1 MASVFNNFTNSVID
15 LFTRKKTLTLGDVQM
30 MDAQNQR
37 KAEAYYGLLNS
48 NGIISTSFNGET
60 DFGILGKIYDYKPD
74 YNELRARSWQAYF
87 ESDFAQI
94 AVNRLLTW
102 TIGNGLKLQ
111 AEPNNTILELEG
123 YGLTPEEKRKLIR
136 NVEARFDLYT
146 SNTDCD
152 WSEMRNYKQIS
163 WEKEKNAII
172 GGDVLVINRVVNG
185 VMKQQIIDG
194 ENVQSPYYGSEGWPQ
209 ELENGHR
216 IIDGVEVDAK
226 GKQVAYYVLESVL
239 KGQMPCDYK
248 YTRVSAFNKQTG
260 LRVAYLYYG
269 TTYRVGNYRGMPL
282 LSACLQKMKEIDE
295 YSKAAL
301 NQAKNS
307 AKVSYQNVVDKAAED
322 DPAWG
327 KTMVQTFDV
336 DRNKLPI
343 TNDGYEINKV
353 VKVSNIGE
361 IFNNA
366 PGNEVKVLENKN
378 PLYFRDFFEIH
389 RDALFAVLSIPPN
402 VAMQMYNDSFS
413 ASRAAI
419 MDWAHTL
426 SVKREN
432 HNNGTIRRD
441 YEVWFYVEV
450 LYGRINA
457 LGFLT
462 NKTVRQAY
470 LKARFI
476 GANVPHIDPVKEVM
490 AARLKAG
497 EAAASIPF
505 DDLESLTEHLG
516 GGNSEENMEQ
526 MGQEMK
532 KWFELLKK
540 SGYQPNEGK
549 KDPKKKE
556 KDDEEKD

>member
-1 MASVFNNFTNSVID
+1 MASGFDKFTSGVIN
-15 LFTRKKTLTLGDVQM
+15 LFARKKTLTLGDVQR
-30 MDAQNQR
+30 MDAEHQR
-37 KAEAYYGLLNS
+37 KAEAYYGLINS

-60 DFGILGKIYDYKPD
+60 DFGALGKIYDYKAD
-74 YNELRARSWQAYF
+74 YNDLRARSWQAYY

-111 AEPNNTILELEG
+111 AEPNNTILEMEGQKLE
-123 YGLTPEEKRKLIR
+123 PEARRKLVKHI
-136 NVEARFDLYT
+136 EARYDLYT

-152 WSEMRNYKQIS
+152 WSDSLNYKQLC

-172 GGDVLVINRVVNG
+172 GGDVLIINRVVDG

-194 ENVQSPYYGSEGWPQ
+194 EYVQSPYYGSEWWPQ
-209 ELENGHR
+209 ELPDGHR
-216 IIDGVEVDAK
+216 IIDGVEVDNK
-226 GKQVAYYVLESVL
+226 GKQVAYWVLESVL

-248 YTRVSAFNKQTG
+248 FTRISAFNKQTG
-260 LRVAYLYYG
+260 LRMAYLYYG
-269 TTYRVGNYRGMPL
+269 NKYKIGNYRGMPL

-301 NQAKNS
+301 TQAKNT

-322 DPAWG
+322 DPAWS
-327 KTMVQTFDV
+327 KTMAQTFDV

-343 TNDGYEINKV
+343 TQDGFEINKV

-366 PGNEVKVLENKN
+366 PGNEVKILENKN
-378 PLYFRDFFEIH
+378 PLYYRDFFEVN
-389 RDALFAVLSIPPN
+389 RDSLFAVLSIPPN

-432 HNNGTIRRD
+432 TSNGTIRKD
-441 YEVWFYVEV
+441 YEVWLYVEV
-450 LYGRINA
+450 LYNRINA
-457 LGFLT
+457 PGFLS
-462 NKTVRQAY
+462 NKTIRQAY

-505 DDLESLTEHLG
+505 DDIESLTEHLG

-526 MGQEMK
+526 MGEEMK

-540 SGYQPNEGK
+540 SGYQPKEAK
-549 KDPKKKE
+549 KDPKNKE
-556 KDDEEKD
+556 KDEDEKD